1 MIEKRLVFVFPG
13 FEPMPITA
21 HMDRFARAAARTAPL
36 WDTRLAIEPTDR
48 RAETEAATHRGVLRA
63 ELTGHGWRT
72 HTDLVF
78 CDWSDLILAYA
89 GRSSLRRL
97 FSGLAGLGDFLV
109 TGTVVRY
116 ARVSWRYLF
125 FYLFPLA
132 VLAGTL
138 FGGWI
143 IGGLVAA
150 LAPLPGPAGLLVA
163 VLAGL
168 ATAWALLLY
177 ANRRL
182 HVLTAM
188 DDWAMARDFCRDRN
202 PAITRRIDAHA
213 EAMRHAVAGTEADE
227 IVIAA
232 HSLGAS
238 LAVLALDRAL
248 AAGLRRDRP
257 LQVLTVGSS
266 LMKTALHPAAGAQ
279 RRAVREI
286 VVTHA
291 VPWIDVQG
299 LSDPINFYRSD
310 PARSLGIRE
319 GEAPTVVRIRFK
331 RLVTTAT
338 YRRIKRDFFRL
349 HRQFVLAVERRSA
362 YSFHM
367 LLLGPRP
374 LVDYGRLETVDLP
387 PLSPPATG
395 EGARP

>member
-109 TGTVVRY
+109 TGTVFRY

-143 IGGLVAA
+143 IGRLVAA
-150 LAPLPGPAGLLVA
+150 LAPLPGPAGPLVA

-279 RRAVREI
+279 RQA
-286 VVTHA
+286 
-291 VPWIDVQG
+291 
-299 LSDPINFYRSD
+299 
-310 PARSLGIRE
+310 
-319 GEAPTVVRIRFK
+319 VRIRFK

-387 PLSPPATG
+387 PLSPPAAD